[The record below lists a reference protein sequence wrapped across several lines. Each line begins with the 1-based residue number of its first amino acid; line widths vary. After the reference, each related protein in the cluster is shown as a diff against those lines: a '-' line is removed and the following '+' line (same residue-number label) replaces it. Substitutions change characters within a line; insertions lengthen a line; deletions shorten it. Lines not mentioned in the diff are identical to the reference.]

1 MSTEKIIGVVGGV
14 GPFAGIDLL
23 AKIAAQT
30 VAQRD
35 QEHLAV
41 YSISQPRPIGDRTG
55 FLLGKSDVNP
65 GYAIAEQLHA
75 LSQMGA
81 SVAGIPCNTAHAPS
95 IFAVIQRHAPAG
107 LRLLHMIDEVVRH
120 VQSDYAGIKK
130 IGVLSTTGT
139 YHSRVYPEHLEG
151 AGFRPLV
158 PDEEVQDKLI
168 NQAIYDPDYGLK
180 ALGTATER
188 SREDLGRGV
197 THLRAKGAEAV
208 ILGCTEIPLAITE
221 KRVDGTVILDPTLIL
236 ARALI
241 REIDPAKLKPLEL
254 PEPAETRSPDD

>member
-1 MSTEKIIGVVGGV
+1 MTAEKIIGVVGGV

-23 AKIAAQT
+23 RKIAGQT
-30 VAQRD
+30 EAQRD

-41 YSISQPRPIGDRTG
+41 YSISRPRPIGDRTG
-55 FLLGKSDVNP
+55 FLLGETDVNP

-81 SVAGIPCNTAHAPS
+81 YVAGIPCNTAHAPS
-95 IFAVIQRHAPAG
+95 IFSVISRQAPAG

-120 VQSDYAGIKK
+120 IQSHYAWIRKVGI
-130 IGVLSTTGT
+130 LSTTGT
-139 YHSRVYPEHLEG
+139 HRSKVYPELLES

-158 PDEEVQDKLI
+158 PDEDVQDELV
-168 NQAIYDPDYGLK
+168 NQAIYDPVHGLK
-180 ALGTATER
+180 AVGRATAR
-188 SREDLGRGV
+188 SREDLAIALA
-197 THLRAKGAEAV
+197 HLRAKGAEAI

-221 KRVDGTVILDPTLIL
+221 VSFEDAVILDPTLIL

-241 REIDPAKLKPLEL
+241 REIDPARLKPLEL
-254 PEPAETRSPDD
+254 PVPATTRAADY